1 MNRATTIAIS
11 ILIVLM
17 TILSVL
23 SVYVIKTF
31 FPEYASIDSAVCC
44 VSAFFTLY
52 GIVTFIT
59 LGQKKGDAKD
69 YSRTFLVLK
78 AIKLFLT
85 LAGVIFY
92 VFFNKEMA
100 LPFLVTIVV
109 YYVIYIVFEAI
120 ALAKLK

>member
-1 MNRATTIAIS
+1 MNRATKIAIF
-11 ILIVLM
+11 ILAVLM
-17 TILSVL
+17 SIISAI
-23 SVYVIKTF
+23 SVYVLKTY
-31 FPEYASIDSAVCC
+31 FPEYASITSAVYC

-52 GIVTFIT
+52 GTVTFIT
-59 LGQKKGDAKD
+59 LSQKRGDAKD
-69 YSRTFLVLK
+69 YSSAFLVLK

-109 YYVIYIVFEAI
+109 YYVIYTVFEAI
-120 ALAKLK
+120 ALTKLK